1 MKMHWIA
8 LLLSVLL
15 LVSVGDARNVS
26 VSSVSLNNLSGSTVN
41 INYTLAR
48 TTPTISAS
56 QSVWIFVKYSS
67 DVGQTWM
74 DTDDT
79 SLSNDWSAGGQTG
92 TSTVNQNL
100 TGDIG
105 LITSGGTKAITW
117 TWDGTGTGLSSTD
130 QVRVRV
136 YAVEMCQVDGNSS
149 YAMGGDGGNGAITSG
164 TANVA
169 AFHIMKYPVTNRM
182 YVDFLNEVGNSHDET
197 ADADH
202 DYWNSTQSDDTRGG
216 VDITGGIPEATWSV
230 TSGRDD
236 WPVIGVNFLNT
247 YDMTRWMGLVPAT
260 EEQWE
265 LACRSVGGA
274 GGNTYSWGDNPV
286 PSTNNCNM
294 DGTFS
299 PGAPSDV
306 NYFETTWEDSSMANP
321 YGIFEMTGNV
331 WEWCDTESY
340 SGAYDDT
347 KSGLTYASPPA
358 FVINR
363 GGSWGVNGTYLYG
376 SSRAL
381 TAAYNGRYTF
391 IGIRAVRN

>member
-1 MKMHWIA
+1 
-8 LLLSVLL
+8 
-15 LVSVGDARNVS
+15 
-26 VSSVSLNNLSGSTVN
+26 
-41 INYTLAR
+41 
-48 TTPTISAS
+48 
-56 QSVWIFVKYSS
+56 
-67 DVGQTWM
+67 M
-74 DTDDT
+74 DTDDQ

-92 TSTVNQNL
+92 ASTVNDNL
-100 TGDIG
+100 TGDVG
-105 LITSGGTKAITW
+105 LVTSSGSKSITW
-117 TWDGTGTGLSSTD
+117 TWDGTGTGLASTD

-136 YAVEMCQVDGNSS
+136 Y
-149 YAMGGDGGNGAITSG
+149 
-164 TANVA
+164 
-169 AFHIMKYPVTNRM
+169 HIMKYPVTNWM
-182 YVDFLNEVGNSHDET
+182 YVDFLNEVGNDHDNT

-202 DYWNSTQSDDTRGG
+202 DYWNSTQSDNTRGG
-216 VDITGGIPEATWSV
+216 VDVSGSIPNATWSI

-236 WPVIGVNFLNT
+236 WPVIGVNFLNS
-247 YDMTRWMGLVPAT
+247 YDMCRWMGLVPPT

-294 DGTFS
+294 DGTFV

-321 YGIFEMTGNV
+321 DGIFEMTGNV

-347 KSGLTYASPPA
+347 KSGLTYASPPTN
-358 FVINR
+358 VINR
-363 GGSWGVNGTYLYG
+363 GGSWGVSGTYLYG

-381 TAAYNGRYTF
+381 TATYNGRYTF
-391 IGIRAVRN
+391 IGIRAVKN